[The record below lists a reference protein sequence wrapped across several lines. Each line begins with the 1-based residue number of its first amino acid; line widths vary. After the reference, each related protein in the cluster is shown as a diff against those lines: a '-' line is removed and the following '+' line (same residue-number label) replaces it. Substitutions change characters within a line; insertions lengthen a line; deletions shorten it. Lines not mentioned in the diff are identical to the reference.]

1 MDCIDQLGISQTT
14 MASIAKHAGVSQ
26 GVVVFHFQSKEALL
40 EKVLKSLSLEYSACW
55 QSAIEKA
62 GNEPLDQLHALVKAV
77 FTPAICNRKKISV
90 WYAFW
95 GESRSRPKYRKL
107 CGQLDQQFSQTLLSI
122 CEQLESKRAARLSPQ
137 TAVLS
142 IEGMI
147 DGLWQNFLIGEPGFK
162 RQQAIEAIYELLEV
176 IYPESVPG
184 NKLMHQDA

>member
-14 MASIAKHAGVSQ
+14 MASIAKHVGISQ

-40 EKVLKSLSLEYSACW
+40 EKVLQSLSLEHSACW

-62 GNEPLDQLHALVKAV
+62 GAEPLNQLHALIKAV

-95 GESRSRPKYRKL
+95 GESRSRPRYRQL
-107 CGQLDQQFSQTLLSI
+107 CGQLDQQFSQALVNI
-122 CEQLESKRAARLSPQ
+122 CLQLESKQEARLSAQ
-137 TAVLS
+137 TAALS

-176 IYPESVPG
+176 IYPEP
-184 NKLMHQDA
+184 KTI